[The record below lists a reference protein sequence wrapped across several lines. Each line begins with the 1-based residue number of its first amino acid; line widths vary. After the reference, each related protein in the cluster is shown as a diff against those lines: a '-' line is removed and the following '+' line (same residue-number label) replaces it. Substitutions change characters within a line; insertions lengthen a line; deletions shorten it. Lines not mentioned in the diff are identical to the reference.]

1 MPASQFPTKLVES
14 FDADTIR
21 VLTDVFNDAW
31 GRLEASGISGIE
43 DTDLARE
50 RLARCIVD
58 LAKQGI
64 SEPSRLRDFALGEF
78 GKSFNI

>member
-14 FDADTIR
+14 FNADTVR

-31 GRLEASGISGIE
+31 QRLEVSGIGGIE
-43 DTDLARE
+43 DADLARD
-50 RLARCIVD
+50 RLARLIVD
-58 LAKQGI
+58 LAKQGV
-64 SEPSRLRDFALGEF
+64 SDPSKLRDFALGEF